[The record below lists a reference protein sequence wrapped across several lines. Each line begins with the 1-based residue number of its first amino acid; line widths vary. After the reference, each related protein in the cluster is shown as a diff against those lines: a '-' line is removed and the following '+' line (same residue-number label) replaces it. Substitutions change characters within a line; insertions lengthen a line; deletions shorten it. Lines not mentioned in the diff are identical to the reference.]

1 MAKANHFQPMTMSQ
15 SILRHGLVLLASL
28 LLAGPVW
35 ADAAG
40 SDLAQRVYDRP
51 DGKDAAFAMTM
62 TLTQKGRNPRVRKML
77 LYRLDEKADE
87 VSTLIRFTE
96 PADIEGTGLLTRDHA
111 SGDSD
116 QWIYLPAL
124 ERTRRIDS
132 NRKGGRFVNSDYYYE
147 DLRDRQ
153 VHQDQHRIL
162 GQEAWSGVTC
172 DMLESIPT
180 EAGNSVY
187 SKRISWIDP
196 ATLLPLRV
204 DFFEKRQDQPSKR
217 LQVAKREKIQG
228 YWTVM
233 DSTLTDLGN
242 GHQTRLTLE
251 RTQYDRGLPARL
263 FTTQTLEDESAEE
276 DYRP

>member
-1 MAKANHFQPMTMSQ
+1 MAMANHPWPASIGHSIQQ
-15 SILRHGLVLLASL
+15 SLVALFASL
-28 LLAGPVW
+28 LLAGQAW

-40 SDLAQRVYDRP
+40 VELAQHVYDRP

-62 TLTQKGRNPRVRKML
+62 TLTEKGRSPRVRKML
-77 LYRLDEKADE
+77 LYRLDPKADE
-87 VSTLIRFTE
+87 VATLIRFTE
-96 PADIEGTGLLTRDHA
+96 PADIEGTGLLTLDHA
-111 SGDSD
+111 SSDSD

-153 VHQDQHRIL
+153 VDKDQHRLL
-162 GQEAWSGVTC
+162 GREELAGVSC

-180 EAGNSVY
+180 EPGNSVY
-187 SKRISWIDP
+187 TKRISWIDP
-196 ATLLPLRV
+196 QTLLPMRV
-204 DFFEKRQDQPSKR
+204 DFYEKKQDQPSKR
-217 LQVAKREKIQG
+217 LLVVKREKVQG

-233 DSTLTDLGN
+233 DSTLTTLST

-263 FTTQTLEDESAEE
+263 FTTQVLEDESVEE
-276 DYRP
+276 EYRP

>member
-1 MAKANHFQPMTMSQ
+1 MAMANHP
-15 SILRHGLVLLASL
+15 SL
-28 LLAGPVW
+28 LRYAVAIFTSLFLTGQAW
-35 ADAAG
+35 ADTAG
-40 SDLAQRVYDRP
+40 VELAQRVYDRP

-62 TLTQKGRNPRVRKML
+62 TLTEKNRSPRVRKML
-77 LYRLDEKADE
+77 LYRLDQKADE
-87 VSTLIRFTE
+87 VATLIRFTD
-96 PADIEGTGLLTRDHA
+96 PADIEGTGLLTLDHT

-153 VHQDQHRIL
+153 VNKDQHRIL
-162 GQEAWSGVTC
+162 GREELAGVAC
-172 DMLESIPT
+172 EILESTPT
-180 EAGNSVY
+180 DPGNSVY
-187 SKRISWIDP
+187 TKRISWIDP
-196 ATLLPLRV
+196 LTQLPMRV
-204 DFFEKRQDQPSKR
+204 DFFEKHQDQPSKR
-217 LQVAKREKIQG
+217 LLVVKREKIQG

-233 DSTLTDLGN
+233 DSTLTTLGN

-263 FTTQTLEDESAEE
+263 FTNQVLEDESAED